1 MSDFDLRWQR
11 LVAAA
16 RRAPAAEPAVA
27 PYGFATRVATRALAG
42 ERPGLLMVLGR
53 VSVRALWVACLLM
66 LVSVAASYFSSN
78 VNAADNDQYQFDSVS
93 EVLSSAWS

>member
-1 MSDFDLRWQR
+1 MNDFDLRWQR

-16 RRAPAAEPAVA
+16 RRAPATEPDVV

-53 VSVRALWVACLLM
+53 ASIRALWVACLLM

-78 VNAADNDQYQFDSVS
+78 AGAAESDQYQFDSVS
-93 EVLSSAWS
+93 EVLNSAWS